1 MLAGGGPAVRPRLLP
16 RPRRQEAA
24 DQAGPGGRGGGARAG
39 GGPQRGSALLQEVRD
54 LEAVDNTHL
63 KYA

>member
-39 GGPQRGSALLQEVRD
+39 GGPQRGPTLLQKVRD
-54 LEAVDNTHL
+54 
-63 KYA
+63 

>member
-16 RPRRQEAA
+16 RPRREETA

-39 GGPQRGSALLQEVRD
+39 GGPQRGPTLLQKVRD
-54 LEAVDNTHL
+54 
-63 KYA
+63 